1 MNVVNQKES
10 TELLIEGTLVE
21 RTEKKLLEYIAKHDY
36 KVGQALPTEDE
47 FTELLGVSR
56 VIVREALSRL
66 RKLGVVET
74 RRKRGTVLKSP
85 DFFEGMQTIIDSGTL
100 QENSL
105 RDLFELRLMLEIGMA
120 DFIFLRITEKDI
132 DVLQEIVDKEELT
145 LNTEESIRLD
155 IKFHSTLYQ
164 ISGNKSLKQFQ
175 QLLEPLFSI
184 YSPRKKNWKVKQ
196 IIQHPGL
203 LEILRM
209 GSPDAFRMAMR
220 LHLNTQFESMSS
232 IFNDN
237 ELRIPSKK

>member
-1 MNVVNQKES
+1 MEMVIVER
-10 TELLIEGTLVE
+10 TLAE
-21 RTEKKLLEYIAKHDY
+21 RTEKKMLEYIARHSY
-36 KVGQALPTEDE
+36 KIGEALPTEDE

-56 VIVREALSRL
+56 VVVREALSRL
-66 RKLGVVET
+66 RMLGIVET

-85 DFFEGMQTIIDSGTL
+85 DFFGGMQAIINSGTL
-100 QENSL
+100 QENAL
-105 RDLFELRLMLEIGMA
+105 CDLFELRLMLEIGMA
-120 DFIFLRITEKDI
+120 DFIFMRKTEEDL

-155 IKFHSTLYQ
+155 IKFHSTLYK

-184 YSPRKKNWKVKQ
+184 YAPRQRNWKVKQ

-203 LEILRM
+203 LEILRS
-209 GSPDAFRMAMR
+209 GSPEAFRTAMR
-220 LHLNTQFESMSS
+220 LHLNTQFESMST

-237 ELRIPSKK
+237 EIP